1 MSAPPLVAR
10 WPGEPFA
17 EDASAFS
24 RLLEEYHLWTEH
36 GKGGPATAAEELAA
50 RYRAEIDDPA
60 RAFARDTVLL
70 GALPAP
76 TPTPTPVTMTMTDAL
91 LEPVGCVVLSGA
103 GEGKR
108 LWVDP
113 AARGHGLGSALV
125 RAATEAAV
133 ARGFTAVRLS
143 VWEWQTSALTLAE
156 RLGFAVVQPWDTR
169 PGLVALRWDAP
180 AQTSTPA

>member
-1 MSAPPLVAR
+1 MSAPPLVGR
-10 WPGEPFA
+10 WPGAPFA
-17 EDASAFS
+17 ADASGFS
-24 RLLEEYHLWTEH
+24 RLLLEYHLWTEE
-36 GKGGPATAAEELAA
+36 GKGGPATAVEELAA
-50 RYRAEIDDPA
+50 RYRTEIDDPA

-76 TPTPTPVTMTMTDAL
+76 TATTDAP

-103 GEGKR
+103 GEVKR

-113 AARGHGLGSALV
+113 AARGHGLGTALV

-133 ARGFTAVRLS
+133 ARGLTAVRLS
-143 VWEWQTSALTLAE
+143 VWEWQTTALTLAE
-156 RLGFAVVQPWDTR
+156 RLEFAVVQPWDTR

-180 AQTSTPA
+180 APTSTPA